1 MIYAICVLIVIIL
14 ALCAWIVYLLDR
26 ISFIKW
32 SHNYWVDAYF
42 REVDKTIELENS
54 VDFYRELCIKAKR
67 N

>member
-1 MIYAICVLIVIIL
+1 MIYAICMLTVIIL

-42 REVDKTIELENS
+42 SEVNKTIELKRS
-54 VDFYRELCIKAKR
+54 VDFYRELCMKAKR
-67 N
+67 G